1 MFLQKNQQRFWAVMG
16 GVFCAMTASLAAHA
30 QDTKWPE
37 RPVKIIV
44 PYSAGGSADTLGRI
58 VAQGLTE
65 AFKQPF
71 VIENKTGAGGVIG
84 SQLAAK
90 SAPDGYTLVVS
101 GVGSHVIAPAEN
113 PKTFDPMR
121 DFTHIAILG
130 GPPLV
135 LAVNSSY
142 PITDLK
148 SFMAYA
154 KNSKDGVSWG
164 SPGQGTHGY
173 LIGQSFE
180 AITGMPMT
188 HVAYKGAAPAV
199 ADLVAGHIP
208 ASFTTLS
215 TASVHI
221 QSSRLRAIAVTS
233 SKRLTDFPNVPTFAE
248 LGYPKLTALTWFSLS
263 GPANMPA
270 PLVSRINVQVRKI
283 MHSKQAQ
290 EELAKASM
298 ETFDW
303 DVPRFNQYVV
313 DEIKRW
319 TPMVKKIQS
328 TSN

>member
-1 MFLQKNQQRFWAVMG
+1 ML
-16 GVFCAMTASLAAHA
+16 CAFTTHA
-30 QDTKWPE
+30 QDAKWPE

-71 VIENKTGAGGVIG
+71 VVENKAGAGGVIG
-84 SQLAAK
+84 SQLVAK

-113 PKTFDPMR
+113 PKAFDPIR

-135 LAVNSSY
+135 LAVNSNY
-142 PITDLK
+142 PIIDLK
-148 SFMAYA
+148 SFTAYA
-154 KNSKDGVSWG
+154 KSSKNGISWG
-164 SPGQGTHGY
+164 SPGRGTHGY
-173 LIGQSFE
+173 LIGESFE
-180 AITGMPMT
+180 VATGTPMT

-221 QSSRLRAIAVTS
+221 QSGRLRAIAVTS
-233 SKRLTDFPNVPTFAE
+233 SKRLADFPNVPTFAE

-263 GPANMPA
+263 GPAGMQA
-270 PLVSRINVQVRKI
+270 SLVDRINVQVRKI
-283 MHSKQAQ
+283 MYGKQAQ

-319 TPMVKKIQS
+319 TPMVKRIH
-328 TSN
+328 SN